1 MKVYAQALDL
11 VDNEKLIK
19 EYEDYHK
26 NVWPEVLS
34 GIKSTGII
42 RMRIWRINN
51 RLFMLIETSDKFDVT
66 KFQNYTKTN
75 PKAKEWDELMKKY
88 QKKVPNSNGPWWS
101 EMKLAFDS
109 DWNI

>member
-11 VDNEKLIK
+11 IDDKKLIK

-26 NVWPEVLS
+26 NVWPEVLD

-42 RMRIWRINN
+42 RMRMENN
-51 RLFMLIETSDKFDVT
+51 GLFMLIETSDEFDVT
-66 KFQNYTKTN
+66 KFQNYTQTN

-88 QKKVPNSNGPWWS
+88 QKKVPNSMALGGA
-101 EMKLAFDS
+101 K
-109 DWNI
+109 

>member
-11 VDNEKLIK
+11 INEKNLIK

-26 NVWPEVLS
+26 NVWPEVLN
-34 GIKSTGII
+34 GIKSTGIT

-51 RLFMLIETSDKFDVT
+51 RLFMLIETSDEFDVS
-66 KFQNYTKTN
+66 KFQNYTETN
-75 PKAKEWDELMKKY
+75 PKAKKWDELMKKY

>member
-11 VDNEKLIK
+11 INDKKLIK

-26 NVWPEVLS
+26 NVWPEVLN

-51 RLFMLIETSDKFDVT
+51 RLFMLIETSDEFDVT
-66 KFQNYTKTN
+66 KLQNYTETN
-75 PKAKEWDELMKKY
+75 PKAKESDELMKKY
-88 QKKVPNSNGPWWS
+88 QKKVPNSNGHWWS

>member
-11 VDNEKLIK
+11 INDKKLIK

-26 NVWPEVLS
+26 NVWPEVLN

-51 RLFMLIETSDKFDVT
+51 RLFMLIETSDEFDVT
-66 KFQNYTKTN
+66 KFQNYTETN
-75 PKAKEWDELMKKY
+75 PKAK
-88 QKKVPNSNGPWWS
+88 
-101 EMKLAFDS
+101 
-109 DWNI
+109 